1 MARIKRTT
9 GLNNYTVQE
18 ATNLISQRKIIR
30 LNPAL
35 ATANHSTG
43 DVIFN
48 NLEIPNAVPFNGGI
62 SRLEW
67 MTCYVIDDT
76 TSLDIHFVFHQKSGE
91 NLGTVGSGGSISG
104 ADFHALK
111 PLVVAS
117 FDSSDN
123 QDDLGAVLI
132 ATNGLGSTA
141 SSGGNNQ
148 VYLKAESDSR
158 SVYMGALLL
167 SNLNFDQVADSL
179 YIVLG
184 IKY

>member
-1 MARIKRTT
+1 MAGNRKSR

-30 LNPAL
+30 LNPSIPQASHS
-35 ATANHSTG
+35 AN

-48 NLEIPNAVPFNGGI
+48 NIEIPISVPFNGGI
-62 SRLEW
+62 SKLEW
-67 MTCYVIDDT
+67 ITCYCIDD
-76 TSLDIHFVFHQKSGE
+76 SANLDITLVFHQKSGE

-111 PLVVAS
+111 PLGVNN

-123 QDDLGAVLI
+123 QDDLGAVVI
-132 ATNGLGSTA
+132 GTTGLGA
-141 SSGGNNQ
+141 SSAAAGNNQ
-148 VYLKAESDSR
+148 IYLQAESDSR
-158 SVYMGALLL
+158 SVYMGSLLI
-167 SNLNFDQVADSL
+167 STHNFDQQADSVH
-179 YIVLG
+179 IVLG